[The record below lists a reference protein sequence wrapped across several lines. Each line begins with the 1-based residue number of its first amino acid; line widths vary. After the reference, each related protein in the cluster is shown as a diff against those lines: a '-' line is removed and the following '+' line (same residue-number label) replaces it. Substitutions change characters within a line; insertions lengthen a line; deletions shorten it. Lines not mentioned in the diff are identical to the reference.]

1 MKKFVGLLL
10 LSLIVFTFSSCK
22 KHVENKIEGD
32 WRETNVINPYSDE
45 LIDWKISGGN
55 FDIIQSFTDNTN
67 IFQLASGTYVIKIKP
82 FKKIFSVTSCTD
94 SVHYKADWKIT
105 KLTNKFLSISI
116 SKNTL
121 PVTYYE
127 FTKQ

>member
-1 MKKFVGLLL
+1 VL
-10 LSLIVFTFSSCK
+10 FTFFSCK
-22 KHVENKIEGD
+22 KHVENRIEGD
-32 WRETNVINPYSDE
+32 WRETNVINPNSTE

-67 IFQLASGTYVIKIKP
+67 IFQQASGKYVIKVKP

-94 SVHYKADWKIT
+94 ASYKADWEIT
-105 KLTNKFLSISI
+105 KLTNKFLSIAVA
-116 SKNTL
+116 KNTL
-121 PVTYYE
+121 PVDYFE